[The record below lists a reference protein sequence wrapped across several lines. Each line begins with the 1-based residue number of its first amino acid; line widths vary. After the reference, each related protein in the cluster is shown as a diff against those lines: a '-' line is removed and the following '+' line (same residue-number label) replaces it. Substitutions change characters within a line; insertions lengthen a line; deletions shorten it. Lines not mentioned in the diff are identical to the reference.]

1 MSPLVGA
8 ARGRLGEETRS
19 DRDREVQG
27 GEQIGKDRQRAKETE
42 PRRAS
47 HLLGKEMNVRREKT
61 LSLATEAAATR
72 RQRAKQGEEQS
83 AFSRPL
89 ATKCIAGNPRK
100 PQNVPCKFMQIY
112 QIR

>member
-1 MSPLVGA
+1 MSPWVGA

-19 DRDREVQG
+19 DRDKVQG
-27 GEQIGKDRQRAKETE
+27 GEHIGKDRQRAEETE

-47 HLLGKEMNVRREKT
+47 HLLRKEMNVRRQKM

-72 RQRAKQGEEQS
+72 RQRAKQGEEQR

-89 ATKCIAGNPRK
+89 ATKCSAGNPRK
-100 PQNVPCKFMQIY
+100 P
-112 QIR
+112 